1 MPSQN
6 KLIKQG
12 LKYTDSLFDEINK
25 RLEQG
30 VRASDTL
37 EAFLDKYYK
46 AFPDG
51 NPLLALGYDAE
62 MVKLILSETN
72 NHKFSRPAQKELVRV
87 TIENQVGELIR
98 DVGEDIRESVRDIVR
113 DGYNDN
119 LSQDEIAVNLTDK
132 VSSIKGRRAK
142 AIARTEIARTATI
155 SDYVINAERGA
166 THFYVE
172 CRNTACPVCKE
183 AWHKHWSKS
192 NDESFNPHETSAG
205 GKGWIGDRVYSMS
218 DTMMLPPVHPN
229 CRCVAYFISEDDI
242 PEGITVEKPTSKETT
257 VTTPNDTEP
266 VTQNPRIAELE
277 KEIEE
282 TQTLADKWRK
292 RGNANLAGTFESSV
306 KKLKEE
312 LETLKNPNNTDNQ
325 STENIPNKDMI
336 DDVLTQVLNDIGLGD
351 KAPKTTSESKQKNI
365 KTTHESNL
373 WENLAEKHGFELT
386 EASNT
391 FVAFHDTNHDTTIR
405 FNIAS
410 NDKWIDYT
418 NSNKKARNMEDF
430 LKCYNNAP
438 ANIKKSSP
446 TINVVGSKPYAGVCN
461 LSMDKFEIDIARSGY
476 QELAL
481 EKGSGNLQH
490 TMMHEMMHAHDM
502 RCADDKPFA
511 IMAETWWA
519 SGNDYKNS
527 ITRDRRNKKKN
538 GGKTWVSEYVRTTN
552 KRSEDWA
559 DLGGIVAFRDMK
571 DKSHAYLYE
580 RNEYGEMIKVGYDEL
595 KKRYPNRWKVLE
607 EYIFGDYQCKW

>member
-1 MPSQN
+1 MPSQT

-12 LKYTDSLFDEINK
+12 IKYTDALFDEIIH

-30 VRASDTL
+30 VLTSDTL
-37 EAFLDKYYK
+37 EAFLEQTKDLTTS
-46 AFPDG
+46 
-51 NPLLALGYDAE
+51 NPLVTSGYDNTLLS
-62 MVKLILSETN
+62 LILAETN

-87 TIENQVGELIR
+87 TIENKVGDLIR
-98 DVGEDIRESVRDIVR
+98 NVGDDIVTNVRDIVKY
-113 DGYNDN
+113 GYNNN
-119 LSQDEIAVNLTDK
+119 LSQDEIAKEISSK
-132 VSSIKGRRAK
+132 VTSIKNKRAR

-155 SDYVINAERGA
+155 SDYVISSERGA

-172 CRNTACPVCKE
+172 CRNTACPICKE
-183 AWHKHWSKS
+183 AWHKGWTVE
-192 NDESFNPHETSAG
+192 NDDSYTPSDTSAG
-205 GKGWIGDRVYSMS
+205 GKGWIGNKHYPMSRTDR
-218 DTMMLPPVHPN
+218 LPPIHPN
-229 CRCVAYFISEDDI
+229 CRCVPYFYKDDKAEPI
-242 PEGITVEKPTSKETT
+242 ETKPKTVEEPPT
-257 VTTPNDTEP
+257 
-266 VTQNPRIAELE
+266 NPRIAELE
-277 KEIEE
+277 KEISDV
-282 TQTLADKWRK
+282 QALADKWRS
-292 RGNANLAGTFESSV
+292 RGNTTMTQKFEGDV
-306 KKLKEE
+306 KRLKEE
-312 LETLKNPNNTDNQ
+312 LDGLKNPTTATATNQ
-325 STENIPNKDMI
+325 STDDLDMI
-336 DDVLTQVLNDIGLGD
+336 NDILADVLDEVGIKT
-351 KAPKTTSESKQKNI
+351 KTPKPSEIEKNI

-373 WENLAEKHGFELT
+373 WETLAEKNGFELT

-410 NDKWIDYT
+410 NDEWIDYT

-438 ANIKKSSP
+438 SNIKKSSP

-461 LSMDKFEIDIARSGY
+461 LSMGKFEINIARSGY

-502 RCADDKPFA
+502 RCADDRPFA

-519 SGNDYKNS
+519 SGNDYKNG

-538 GGKTWVSEYVRTTN
+538 GGKTWVSEYVRTAN

-580 RNEYGEMIKVGYDEL
+580 RNEYGEMVKVGYDEL

>member
-1 MPSQN
+1 MVSQD
-6 KLIKQG
+6 KLIKNG
-12 LKYTDSLFDEINK
+12 IKYTDALFDEIIH

-30 VRASDTL
+30 VLSSDTL
-37 EAFLDKYYK
+37 EAFLEQTKDLTTS
-46 AFPDG
+46 
-51 NPLLALGYDAE
+51 NPLVTSGYD
-62 MVKLILSETN
+62 KTLLSLILAETN

-87 TIENQVGELIR
+87 TIENKVGELIR
-98 DVGEDIRESVRDIVR
+98 NVGDDIVENVRDIVKY
-113 DGYNDN
+113 GYNNN
-119 LSQDEIAVNLTDK
+119 LSQDEIAKEISSK
-132 VSSIKGRRAK
+132 VTSIKNKRART
-142 AIARTEIARTATI
+142 IARTEIARTATI
-155 SDYVINAERGA
+155 SDYVISSERGA

-172 CRNTACPVCKE
+172 CRNTACPICKE
-183 AWHKHWSKS
+183 AWHKGWTVE
-192 NDESFNPHETSAG
+192 NDDSYKPSDTSAG
-205 GKGWIGDRVYSMS
+205 GKGWIGNKTYKMS
-218 DTMMLPPVHPN
+218 QTDKLPPIHPN
-229 CRCVAYFISEDDI
+229 CRCVPYFYKDDKAEPI
-242 PEGITVEKPTSKETT
+242 ETKPKTVEEPPT
-257 VTTPNDTEP
+257 
-266 VTQNPRIAELE
+266 NPRIAELE
-277 KEIEE
+277 KEISDV
-282 TQTLADKWRK
+282 QALADKWRS
-292 RGNANLAGTFESSV
+292 RGNTTMTQKFERDV
-306 KKLKEE
+306 KRLKEE
-312 LETLKNPNNTDNQ
+312 LDGLKNPNTATATNQPTDDL
-325 STENIPNKDMI
+325 DMI
-336 DDVLTQVLNDIGLGD
+336 NDILADVLDEVGIKT
-351 KAPKTTSESKQKNI
+351 KTPKPSEIEKNI
-365 KTTHESNL
+365 KTSHESNL
-373 WENLAEKHGFELT
+373 WETLAEKNGFELT

-410 NDKWIDYT
+410 NDEWIDYT

-438 ANIKKSSP
+438 LNIKKSSP

-461 LSMDKFEIDIARSGY
+461 LSMDKFEINIARSGY

-502 RCADDKPFA
+502 RCADDRPFA

-519 SGNDYKNS
+519 SGNDYKNG

-538 GGKTWVSEYVRTTN
+538 GGKTWVSEYVRTAN

-580 RNEYGEMIKVGYDEL
+580 RNEYGEMVKVGYDEL